1 MARVVGI
8 APGGRSRFVCGR
20 AGKQQMLHATFGY
33 AVTFRMT
40 KLMQELTHVTDEQLV
55 DAARGGDEH
64 AFSELFT
71 RHHGRLLMLA
81 LRYRLTAQ
89 DAEDAVQ
96 LTMMKAWQGLG
107 GFRGESRFAT
117 WITRVL
123 MNEVFQSQR
132 KRARMRLEEMESA
145 SLTAVLEAGSTLTRR
160 QISQEQRLLIM
171 ERNRLVHAAL
181 RSLPESLRSV
191 LLLQFFD
198 ERSLE
203 EIAAQM
209 ERPVATVKSRRHRAR
224 LELRKRFA
232 KRLRTADLSMALS

>member
-1 MARVVGI
+1 MAI
-8 APGGRSRFVCGR
+8 
-20 AGKQQMLHATFGY
+20 
-33 AVTFRMT
+33 
-40 KLMQELTHVTDEQLV
+40 TDEQLV
-55 DAARGGDEH
+55 DAARGGDES

-71 RHHGRLLMLA
+71 RHHRRLLMLA
-81 LRYRLTAQ
+81 LQYRLTAQ

-96 LTMMKAWQGLG
+96 QTMLKTWQGLT

-123 MNEVFQSQR
+123 MNEVFQLQR

-145 SLTAVLEAGSTLTRR
+145 SLAAVLEAGSRWTPR
-160 QISQEQRLLIM
+160 QMSQEQRLLVS

-191 LLLQFFD
+191 LLMQVFD

-203 EIAAQM
+203 EIAA
-209 ERPVATVKSRRHRAR
+209 ELDRPIATVKSRRHRAR

-232 KRLRTADLSMALS
+232 KRLRTVDWLPAFP

>member
-1 MARVVGI
+1 MAL
-8 APGGRSRFVCGR
+8 S
-20 AGKQQMLHATFGY
+20 
-33 AVTFRMT
+33 
-40 KLMQELTHVTDEQLV
+40 DEQLV
-55 DAARGGDEH
+55 DAARGGDER

-81 LRYRLTAQ
+81 LQYRLTAQ

-96 LTMMKAWQGLG
+96 QAMLKAWQGLG

-123 MNEVFQSQR
+123 MNEVFQMQR

-145 SLTAVLEAGSTLTRR
+145 SLTAVLEAGSSMTRR
-160 QISQEQRLLIM
+160 QMSQEQRLLVS

-191 LLLQFFD
+191 LLMQVFD

-203 EIAAQM
+203 EIAA
-209 ERPVATVKSRRHRAR
+209 ELKRPVATVKSRRHRAR

-232 KRLRTADLSMALS
+232 GRLRTVDFSPALS

>member
-1 MARVVGI
+1 MH
-8 APGGRSRFVCGR
+8 
-20 AGKQQMLHATFGY
+20 L
-33 AVTFRMT
+33 
-40 KLMQELTHVTDEQLV
+40 TDEQLV
-55 DAARGGDEH
+55 TAARTGSEG

-71 RHHGRLLMLA
+71 RHHGRLLKLA
-81 LRYRLTAQ
+81 LQHRLTAQ

-96 LTMMKAWQGLG
+96 QTMLKAWRGLG
-107 GFRGESRFAT
+107 SFRGESRFAT

-123 MNEVFQSQR
+123 MNEVFQSRR
-132 KRARMRLEEMESA
+132 KRARMRLEEMA
-145 SLTAVLEAGSTLTRR
+145 DATTLTAVLEAGSARSRR
-160 QISQEQRLLIM
+160 PISQEQRLLLM

-191 LLLQFFD
+191 LRMQFFD

-203 EIAAQM
+203 EIAAHM

-232 KRLRTADLSMALS
+232 SRLRAADLSMAFQ

>member
-1 MARVVGI
+1 
-8 APGGRSRFVCGR
+8 
-20 AGKQQMLHATFGY
+20 
-33 AVTFRMT
+33 MT
-40 KLMQELTHVTDEQLV
+40 SFMQELMQLNDEQLV
-55 DAARGGDEH
+55 DAVRSGDES

-81 LRYRLTAQ
+81 LQYRLTAQ

-96 LTMMKAWQGLG
+96 QTMLKTWQGLA

-123 MNEVFQSQR
+123 MNEVFQLQR
-132 KRARMRLEEMESA
+132 KRSRMRLEEMGSA
-145 SLTAVLEAGSTLTRR
+145 SLAAGVEGGSSWTPR
-160 QISQEQRLLIM
+160 QMSQEQRLLLS

-191 LLLQFFD
+191 LLMQFFD

-203 EIAAQM
+203 EIAA
-209 ERPVATVKSRRHRAR
+209 ELNRPIATVKSRRHRAR

-232 KRLRTADLSMALS
+232 QRLRAVE

>member
-1 MARVVGI
+1 MH
-8 APGGRSRFVCGR
+8 
-20 AGKQQMLHATFGY
+20 LN
-33 AVTFRMT
+33 
-40 KLMQELTHVTDEQLV
+40 DEQLV
-55 DAARGGDEH
+55 YAARDGNES

-81 LRYRLTAQ
+81 LQYRLTAQ

-96 LTMMKAWQGLG
+96 QAMLKAWQGLR

-123 MNEVFQSQR
+123 MNEVFQLQR

-145 SLTAVLEAGSTLTRR
+145 TLAAVLEAGSRLTPR
-160 QISQEQRLLIM
+160 QMSQEQRLLVG

-191 LLLQFFD
+191 LLMQMFD

-203 EIAAQM
+203 EIAA
-209 ERPVATVKSRRHRAR
+209 ELNRPIATVKSRRHRAR

-232 KRLRTADLSMALS
+232 GRLRTVDWSLALP

>member
-1 MARVVGI
+1 MH
-8 APGGRSRFVCGR
+8 
-20 AGKQQMLHATFGY
+20 LN
-33 AVTFRMT
+33 
-40 KLMQELTHVTDEQLV
+40 DEQLV
-55 DAARGGDEH
+55 DAARDGDES

-81 LRYRLTAQ
+81 LQYRLTAP

-96 LTMMKAWQGLG
+96 QAMLKAWQGLA

-123 MNEVFQSQR
+123 MNEVFQLQR

-145 SLTAVLEAGSTLTRR
+145 TLAAVLEAGSRLTPR
-160 QISQEQRLLIM
+160 QMSQEQRLLVG

-191 LLLQFFD
+191 LLMQMFD

-203 EIAAQM
+203 EIAA
-209 ERPVATVKSRRHRAR
+209 ELNRPIATVKSRRHRAR

-232 KRLRTADLSMALS
+232 QRLRTVDWSLALP

>member
-1 MARVVGI
+1 ME
-8 APGGRSRFVCGR
+8 
-20 AGKQQMLHATFGY
+20 
-33 AVTFRMT
+33 
-40 KLMQELTHVTDEQLV
+40 ELTDEQLV
-55 DAARGGDEH
+55 DGARTGDES
-64 AFSELFT
+64 AFSALFL
-71 RHHGRLLMLA
+71 RHQKRLLMLA
-81 LRYRLTAQ
+81 LQYRLSMQ

-96 LTMMKAWQGLG
+96 QAMLKAWQGLE

-132 KRARMRLEEMESA
+132 KRARMRLEEMESE
-145 SLTAVLEAGSTLTRR
+145 SLAAVLEAGSSLTRR
-160 QISQEQRLLIM
+160 QISQEQRLLTM

-191 LLLQFFD
+191 LLWQFFD

-203 EIAAQM
+203 EIAAQLN
-209 ERPVATVKSRRHRAR
+209 RPVATVKSRRHRAR

-232 KRLRTADLSMALS
+232 KRLQTTDLSMALS

>member
-1 MARVVGI
+1 MEGTKRGI
-8 APGGRSRFVCGR
+8 VLEG
-20 AGKQQMLHATFGY
+20 
-33 AVTFRMT
+33 
-40 KLMQELTHVTDEQLV
+40 LMHLTDEQLV
-55 DAARGGDEH
+55 DAARGGDEQ

-71 RHHGRLLMLA
+71 RHHGRLQMLA
-81 LRYRLTAQ
+81 LQYRLTAQ

-96 LTMMKAWQGLG
+96 QTMLKAWQGLG

-123 MNEVFQSQR
+123 MNEVFQMQR

-145 SLTAVLEAGSTLTRR
+145 SLAAVLESGTRWTPR
-160 QISQEQRLLIM
+160 QMSQEQRLLVS

-181 RSLPESLRSV
+181 RSLPESLRTV
-191 LLLQFFD
+191 LLMQVFD

-203 EIAAQM
+203 EIAA
-209 ERPVATVKSRRHRAR
+209 ELKRPVATVKSRRHRAR

-232 KRLRTADLSMALS
+232 GRLRTVDFSPALS

>member
-1 MARVVGI
+1 
-8 APGGRSRFVCGR
+8 
-20 AGKQQMLHATFGY
+20 
-33 AVTFRMT
+33 
-40 KLMQELTHVTDEQLV
+40 MQELTDEQLV
-55 DAARGGDEH
+55 DAARAGDES
-64 AFSELFT
+64 ALSALFL
-71 RHHGRLLMLA
+71 RHQKRLLMLA
-81 LRYRLTAQ
+81 LQYRLSVQ

-96 LTMMKAWQGLG
+96 QTMLKAWQGLG
-107 GFRGESRFAT
+107 SFRGESRFST

-123 MNEVFQSQR
+123 MNEVFQLQR

-145 SLTAVLEAGSTLTRR
+145 TLAAVLEAGSRWTPR
-160 QISQEQRLLIM
+160 QVSQEQRLLTI

-181 RSLPESLRSV
+181 RSLPESLRSA

-209 ERPVATVKSRRHRAR
+209 DRPVATVKSRRHRAR

-232 KRLRTADLSMALS
+232 QRLRTVDPSPAFP

>member
-1 MARVVGI
+1 
-8 APGGRSRFVCGR
+8 
-20 AGKQQMLHATFGY
+20 
-33 AVTFRMT
+33 MT
-40 KLMQELTHVTDEQLV
+40 KLMQELTRVTDEQLV
-55 DAARGGDEH
+55 DAARGGDEN

-71 RHHGRLLMLA
+71 RHQGRLLMMA
-81 LRYRLTAQ
+81 RQYRLTAQ

-96 LTMMKAWQGLG
+96 QTMMKAWQGLG

-145 SLTAVLEAGSTLTRR
+145 SLTAVLEAGSRLTRR
-160 QISQEQRLLIM
+160 QMSQEQRLLMM
-171 ERNRLVHAAL
+171 ERNRLLHAAL

-232 KRLRTADLSMALS
+232 KRLRTADLTMALS

>member
-1 MARVVGI
+1 MH
-8 APGGRSRFVCGR
+8 
-20 AGKQQMLHATFGY
+20 L
-33 AVTFRMT
+33 
-40 KLMQELTHVTDEQLV
+40 TDEQLV
-55 DAARGGDEH
+55 NAARAGNEG

-71 RHHGRLLMLA
+71 RHHARLLKLA
-81 LRYRLTAQ
+81 LQHRLTAQ

-96 LTMMKAWQGLG
+96 QTMLKAWRGLG
-107 GFRGESRFAT
+107 SFRGESRFAT

-145 SLTAVLEAGSTLTRR
+145 SLTAVLEAGSSLVGSAWYRR
-160 QISQEQRLLIM
+160 QISQEQRLLMM

-232 KRLRTADLSMALS
+232 KRLRTADLTMALS

>member
-1 MARVVGI
+1 M
-8 APGGRSRFVCGR
+8 
-20 AGKQQMLHATFGY
+20 
-33 AVTFRMT
+33 
-40 KLMQELTHVTDEQLV
+40 HVTDEQLV
-55 DAARGGDEH
+55 DAARGGDES

-81 LRYRLTAQ
+81 LHYRLTPQ

-96 LTMMKAWQGLG
+96 QTMMKAWQGLG

-145 SLTAVLEAGSTLTRR
+145 SLTAVLEAGSGLTRR
-160 QISQEQRLLIM
+160 QISQEQRLLMM

-203 EIAAQM
+203 EIAAQV

>member
-1 MARVVGI
+1 MH
-8 APGGRSRFVCGR
+8 F
-20 AGKQQMLHATFGY
+20 
-33 AVTFRMT
+33 
-40 KLMQELTHVTDEQLV
+40 TDEQLV
-55 DAARGGDEH
+55 DAARAGEQG

-71 RHHGRLLMLA
+71 RHHGRLLKLA
-81 LRYRLTAQ
+81 LQHRLTAQ

-96 LTMMKAWQGLG
+96 QTMLKAWQALA

-123 MNEVFQSQR
+123 MNEVFQLQR
-132 KRARMRLEEMESA
+132 KRTRMRLEEMA
-145 SLTAVLEAGSTLTRR
+145 DANALTAVLEAGSNRSRR
-160 QISQEQRLLIM
+160 PISQEQRLLLM
-171 ERNRLVHAAL
+171 ERNLVVHAAL

-191 LLLQFFD
+191 LRMQFFD

-203 EIAAQM
+203 EIAAHM

-232 KRLRTADLSMALS
+232 GRLRATDLSMAFQ

>member
-1 MARVVGI
+1 
-8 APGGRSRFVCGR
+8 
-20 AGKQQMLHATFGY
+20 
-33 AVTFRMT
+33 
-40 KLMQELTHVTDEQLV
+40 MQAMIQVTDEQLV

-71 RHHGRLLMLA
+71 RHHGRLQMLA
-81 LRYRLTAQ
+81 LQYRLTAQ
-89 DAEDAVQ
+89 DAEDVVQ
-96 LTMMKAWQGLG
+96 QTMMKAWQGLG

-132 KRARMRLEEMESA
+132 KRARMRLEEMESE
-145 SLTAVLEAGSTLTRR
+145 SLAAVLEAGSSLTRR
-160 QISQEQRLLIM
+160 QMSQEQRLLTM

-191 LLLQFFD
+191 LLLQMFD

-203 EIAAQM
+203 EIAAQLN
-209 ERPVATVKSRRHRAR
+209 RPVATVKSRRHRAR

-232 KRLRTADLSMALS
+232 KRLRTADLSLALS

>member
-1 MARVVGI
+1 
-8 APGGRSRFVCGR
+8 
-20 AGKQQMLHATFGY
+20 
-33 AVTFRMT
+33 MT
-40 KLMQELTHVTDEQLV
+40 LTDEQLV
-55 DAARGGDEH
+55 DAARGGDES
-64 AFSELFT
+64 AFSELFL
-71 RHHGRLLMLA
+71 RHQKRLLMLA
-81 LRYRLTAQ
+81 LQYRLTAQ

-96 LTMMKAWQGLG
+96 QTMMKAWQGLG

-160 QISQEQRLLIM
+160 QLSQEQRLLMM

>member
-1 MARVVGI
+1 MH
-8 APGGRSRFVCGR
+8 
-20 AGKQQMLHATFGY
+20 Q
-33 AVTFRMT
+33 
-40 KLMQELTHVTDEQLV
+40 TDEQLV
-55 DAARGGDEH
+55 DAARGGDED

-71 RHHGRLLMLA
+71 RHHGRLQMLA
-81 LRYRLTAQ
+81 LQYRLTAQ
-89 DAEDAVQ
+89 DAEDVVQ
-96 LTMMKAWQGLG
+96 QTMMKAWQGLN

-132 KRARMRLEEMESA
+132 KRARMRLEEMESE
-145 SLTAVLEAGSTLTRR
+145 SLAAVLEAGSSLTRR
-160 QISQEQRLLIM
+160 QISQEQRLLTM

-191 LLLQFFD
+191 LLLQIFD

-203 EIAAQM
+203 EIAAQLN
-209 ERPVATVKSRRHRAR
+209 RPVATVKSRRHRAR